1 MNPQRYKQ
9 QQLSNPNTADN
20 ATATTAVAPPQE
32 AQPQDTFKRKPRN
45 MPPPTPDGV
54 TGRPRMTKQERFD
67 SLFATNI
74 KLLESYIDGYD
85 GCDVPVRRGDYAV
98 KIGINDDG
106 SHLLKAIDFT
116 KYGILI
122 QWCNQIRVEMN
133 IYNNSSPESSKL
145 NQIQM
150 KQLQLLKFD
159 TLDKTRLVMKDGSA
173 IKPLKSKGRTQQQ
186 KDARRQATLQKKLAK
201 TKVEVDQE
209 KREQFFKMY
218 NQAIPLLEEF
228 KQDYGDC
235 GKCMPLDRWNH
246 LFLLQ
251 LNSLLAYIQHSQ
263 MFLIVMVITKLATRS
278 SI

>member
-32 AQPQDTFKRKPRN
+32 AQRQDTFKRKPRN
-45 MPPPTPDGV
+45 IPPPPPDGV
-54 TGRPRMTKQERFD
+54 AGRPRMTKQERFD

-145 NQIQM
+145 NQVQM

-159 TLDKTRLVMKDGSA
+159 TLDKTRLVMKDGTT

-186 KDARRQATLQKKLAK
+186 KDARRQATLEKKRAK
-201 TKVEVDQE
+201 TKVEVDKE
-209 KREQFFKMY
+209 KCNQFFKMY
-218 NQAIPLLEEF
+218 NQAIPLLEKF

-235 GKCMPLDRWNH
+235 GK
-246 LFLLQ
+246 LLC
-251 LNSLLAYIQHSQ
+251 
-263 MFLIVMVITKLATRS
+263 
-278 SI
+278 